1 MIFEYVLK
9 LLILVPLVAALAYGS
24 LWLWRRMQPGMAI
37 GGNRQRAI
45 KVVDAIPM
53 GATGR
58 IAVIEFA
65 NKQIL
70 VSISRGK
77 IEKLAEA
84 PADGLFVL
92 PDEI

>member
-1 MIFEYVLK
+1 MMLEYLLK
-9 LLILVPLVAALAYGS
+9 LLILVPLVGGLAYGS
-24 LWLWRRMQPGMAI
+24 LWLLRRFQPGMAI
-37 GGNRQRAI
+37 GNRERAI
-45 KVVDAIPM
+45 KVIDAIPM

-70 VSISRGK
+70 VSVSRGR

-84 PADGLFVL
+84 PADGVFIL
-92 PDEI
+92 PDE

>member
-24 LWLWRRMQPGMAI
+24 LWLWRRVQPGMAI

-45 KVVDAIPM
+45 KVIDAIPM

-70 VSISRGK
+70 VSVSRGK

-84 PADGLFVL
+84 PADGVFVL

>member
-9 LLILVPLVAALAYGS
+9 LLILVPLVAGLAYGS

-37 GGNRQRAI
+37 GGNRTRAI
-45 KVVDAIPM
+45 KVVDAMPM

-84 PADGLFVL
+84 PADGVFVL